1 MKQKQQPLAS
11 IIMPCWNSGKYIEES
26 IASALAQ
33 TYPNIEL
40 IIADDGSEDEAT
52 KTILQGL
59 DDPRIRVL
67 YLAHGG
73 PAAARKAAI
82 EAANGTYI
90 LPLDS
95 DDLID
100 PPYLSEAIEILERDA
115 SVGLVSCNAE
125 FFEAE
130 TGTWD
135 LSHVTIAQMLA
146 NSSIHVTTVFR
157 KADYERV
164 GGYDPHLLM
173 QEDWDLQL
181 SILELGRRFVCLPK
195 TYFHYRRRA
204 DGSSIMQQ
212 AGDVAQV
219 CQNYD
224 YVVSRH
230 LPLYQAHTRAFA
242 AILRKMLV
250 KQTQTSSH
258 LRRLVESRTGGR
270 AVEKLSIL
278 IVTCNNLEQTK
289 TCLSTLSNA
298 LPDLPVEI
306 IVIDNG
312 STDGTREYLA
322 QFEDVQVIERD
333 DRIPAAAWN
342 AGARQATGDVLL
354 FAHND
359 VFFTKN
365 CLRRMIAVLRETP
378 DAGAVGVYTNRTRF
392 CSIHGLAPYY
402 DAAGIQA
409 AADRIEREW
418 AARTELMILDSPC
431 LLVWREAY
439 ERIGGFD
446 ESYHAP
452 GVGPVDASFRFHQKG
467 YHLYCA
473 GTYVH
478 HNEDSFS
485 INGIHAREAY
495 LEQLPYFRKIWGTE
509 PLYSTHERREM
520 ISEFDVHQRG
530 LRVLDVGC
538 ACGANL
544 LAIRAKNPSAQL
556 YGIEINPRTASVARC
571 FGEVTAEDV
580 EKLDRPEWDGTFDVI
595 IAGDVIEHLRDPWA
609 ALRHFHRL
617 LKPGGLL
624 LTSVPNVANIDN
636 LLHMLEGRWDYADTG
651 ILDRTHVRFFTR
663 ATITEMLQDAGFT
676 VQKVRKTHSR
686 EENQPSHQKLLKELL
701 TLKETKLTYEDMM
714 AFQWLLDAKKPEA

>member
-1 MKQKQQPLAS
+1 MKQKQQPLVS

-40 IIADDGSEDEAT
+40 IIADDGSDDE
-52 KTILQGL
+52 KTRAILETL

-67 YLAHGG
+67 HLEHGG
-73 PAAARKAAI
+73 PSAARNAAI
-82 EAANGTYI
+82 QAANGTYI

-100 PPYLSEAIEILERDA
+100 PPYLAEAVDVLERDA
-115 SVGLVSCNAE
+115 AVGLVYCNTE
-125 FFEAE
+125 LFEAE

-135 LSHVTIAQMLA
+135 LSHVTIEQLLVNNA
-146 NSSIHVTTVFR
+146 IPVTTVFR
-157 KADYERV
+157 KADFDRV
-164 GGYDPHLLM
+164 GGYAPELRYF
-173 QEDWDLQL
+173 EDWDLWL
-181 SILELGRRFVCLPK
+181 SILGLGRRPFCLPK

-204 DGSSIMQQ
+204 DATSIMQS
-212 AGDVAQV
+212 AADVDGV
-219 CQNYD
+219 CQTYD
-224 YVVSRH
+224 VIVRRH
-230 LPLYQAHTRAFA
+230 LPLYQAHTREFA

-250 KQTQTSSH
+250 RETQTSSH
-258 LRRLVESRTGGR
+258 LRRLVESRAGGL

-298 LPDLPVEI
+298 LPVLPVEI

-478 HNEDSFS
+478 HNEDSFA
-485 INGIHAREAY
+485 INGIDPRETY
-495 LEQLPYFRKIWGTE
+495 LEQLPHFQKIWGTE
-509 PLYSTHERREM
+509 PLYSTHERWEM
-520 ISEFDVHQRG
+520 LSEFDIRRPGV
-530 LRVLDVGC
+530 RVLDVGC
-538 ACGANL
+538 ACGSNL
-544 LAIRAKNPSAQL
+544 MAIRSQNPSAQL
-556 YGIEINPRTASVARC
+556 YGIELNPRTASVARC

-580 EKLDRPEWDGTFDVI
+580 EQLDRPEWDGTFDVI

-624 LTSVPNVANIDN
+624 LTSVPNVANIDI
-636 LLHMLEGRWDYADTG
+636 LLHMLEGRWDYADAG

-676 VQKVRKTHSR
+676 VEKIRKTHSI
-686 EENQPSHQKLLKELL
+686 EETQSSHQHLLKELL
-701 TLKETKLTYEDMM
+701 ALPETTLTYEDMM
-714 AFQWLLDAKKPEA
+714 AFQWVIDAKKPEA